1 MISRRI
7 SFTFF
12 ASLYCSLWLDAQI
25 KVADDSY
32 KEKMSASNYISEP
45 IKIDNCFEAYDGTFI
60 LNKENGFYFYK
71 NIVGDTLYTNGL
83 TPRCI
88 LVDHESKNIGGFAA
102 DKIDIVK
109 GYYVVSGIYT
119 KNQVIDEL
127 RSLLQNDYVLRK
139 SWYNDPERHFQEYF
153 GEDRSNEIK
162 EKIEEIR
169 LEKTKCDLKILGNYY
184 VALKSNEHNS
194 YYFIPVSSYSDSELK
209 CFVPVRYYNFLC
221 KELKDKDVFLTY
233 DTNFYEVETYKRRM
247 TDALTGVTIFQKDT
261 LFHCCDIVVN
271 DKNGVCCV
279 LEGKNTGKFAVYV
292 TGKHEAYGSDA
303 FFDFCYR
310 GNPSK
315 PSIFFKTGQK
325 RAGSL
330 VWEKY
335 YYVRSTPSDTY
346 PIKFLLKVDDVNKM
360 LVDSKKVASLSTV
373 QRNQAAARIKA
384 SKFSGKSPKKQDL
397 ITLFGQTNGNLVANN
412 KVALGMSFE
421 MCRLAWGTPL
431 KIYNSVDA
439 SGKYTIWVYNFD
451 TLIYFKDDKVVRM
464 QNVIE

>member
-1 MISRRI
+1 MISRRMFFAI
-7 SFTFF
+7 F
-12 ASLYCSLWLDAQI
+12 ASLCYSLSIDAQI
-25 KVADDSY
+25 KVADESY

-60 LNKENGFYFYK
+60 RNYEDKVYYDK

-83 TPRCI
+83 KPDCI
-88 LVDHESKNIGGFAA
+88 MVDHDAKEIGGFAA
-102 DKIDIVK
+102 ETITMPK
-109 GYYVVSGIYT
+109 GYYVATGYYFR
-119 KNQVIDEL
+119 NQVIDEL
-127 RSLLQNDYVLRK
+127 RALLQNDYRIRQ
-139 SWYNDPERHFQEYF
+139 SWYKDPERHFEKYIGQDNTKYV
-153 GEDRSNEIK
+153 K
-162 EKIEEIR
+162 EKLEEAK
-169 LEKTKCDLKILGNYY
+169 LEKEKCDIGLLDVVQLRSVENNSVYY
-184 VALKSNEHNS
+184 LR
-194 YYFIPVSSYSDSELK
+194 ISSSLES
-209 CFVPVRYYNFLC
+209 FVPVRYYNYLC
-221 KELKDKDVFLTY
+221 HELKDKDVFMTY
-233 DTNFYEVETYKRRM
+233 DTNFYEADTYKRRM
-247 TDALTGVTIFQKDT
+247 TDALTGVMIFQKDT

-279 LEGKNTGKFAVYV
+279 LEGKNTGKFAVFV

-315 PSIFFKTGQK
+315 PSLFFKTGQK

-335 YYVRSTPSDTY
+335 YYVRSSPFDTY

-360 LVDSKKVASLSTV
+360 LADSKKVASLSAA
-373 QRNQAAARIKA
+373 QRNQAAARIKT
-384 SKFSGKSPKKQDL
+384 SKSTGKMPKKQDL
-397 ITLFGQTNGNLVANN
+397 ITLYGQTNGNHIANH
-412 KVALGMSFE
+412 KVALGMTPE

-439 SGKYTIWVYNFD
+439 SGKYTIWAYNFD

-464 QNVIE
+464 QNGIE